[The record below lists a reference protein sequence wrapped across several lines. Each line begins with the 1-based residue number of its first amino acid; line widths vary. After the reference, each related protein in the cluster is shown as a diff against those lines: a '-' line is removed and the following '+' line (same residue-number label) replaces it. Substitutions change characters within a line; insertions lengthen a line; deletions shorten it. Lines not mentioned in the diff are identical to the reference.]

1 MALPPTGAGRDI
13 EARGLPDPFE
23 DTDQDVV
30 AGNFIC
36 LHLCVNMFGLFL
48 CLHGLF
54 NYVFSWLVFF
64 RDDGSIFPAVNN
76 HLTSTLTS
84 SLTSL

>member
-13 EARGLPDPFE
+13 EARGLPDPFD

-30 AGNFIC
+30 AGNFIS
-36 LHLCVNMFGLFL
+36 LHLCVNMFGLFM

-54 NYVFSWLVFF
+54 ISVFTLFVDFF
-64 RDDGSIFPAVNN
+64 VYLACVLQR
-76 HLTSTLTS
+76 
-84 SLTSL
+84 